1 MDLAAVAPLIDWVN
15 IMSYDMHG
23 AWSGETRV
31 HSHTVMHDCFSPSA
45 GLDIHHAVEYYKA
58 RVPAAKL
65 VLGLAT
71 YGKTFELPA
80 GAARGCHRP
89 GHGQGPG

>member
-1 MDLAAVAPLIDWVN
+1 
-15 IMSYDMHG
+15 MHG

-80 GAARGCHRP
+80 GALGAWLRRAGAVLCCACCVVEHAGACHAAP
-89 GHGQGPG
+89 YITV